1 MMVSISV
8 IIPIYN
14 VEQYVRRCIES
25 VIVQEHSEANI
36 ECIIVDDCTPDK
48 SMDIVRQIVSDY
60 NGTICFRL
68 FKHEI
73 NRGLSATRNTGL
85 FQATGD
91 YIFFIDSDDYLL
103 PDSFQYFINN
113 LEEHTEVDMI
123 MGNVHNCKYGDT
135 LLCNL
140 HNPWFLNDC
149 NVFVPRMLH
158 HQIYHYAW
166 NKLIR
171 RKLLMD
177 YNIRFIEGVLYED
190 RCWSYELFSHLSSV
204 LLLPQVTYVYEN
216 NPFSIVNTAF
226 TQEKADLVL
235 RSYTLSVNK
244 MLDYPPD
251 PDRYHQNLIV
261 DYYLYLLN
269 FLMNGVDLTSRCS
282 VSQATAN
289 DFREVR
295 VRLIA
300 RSLKNGRL
308 LLSLFFLL
316 LFPPLCYIQRL
327 RFFRKNYYYIE
338 AIVNRICHVTDFLH
352 NKNRL

>member
-1 MMVSISV
+1 MVSISV
-8 IIPIYN
+8 IIPIYK
-14 VEQYVRRCIES
+14 VEQYVQRCIES

-73 NRGLSATRNTGL
+73 NRGLSAARNTGL
-85 FQATGD
+85 LHATGD

-113 LEEHTEVDMI
+113 LEEHTEVDMV
-123 MGNVHNCKYGDT
+123 MGNVRNCKSGET
-135 LLCNL
+135 LIYNL
-140 HNPWFLNDC
+140 YEPWFIDDC

-171 RKLLMD
+171 RKILMD
-177 YNIRFIEGVLYED
+177 HNIRFIEGILYED
-190 RCWSYELFSHLSSV
+190 QCWSYELFSHLSSII
-204 LLLPQVTYVYEN
+204 LLPQDTYIYEN
-216 NPFSIVNTAF
+216 NPTSIVNSALTP
-226 TQEKADLVL
+226 ERADLVL
-235 RSYTLSVNK
+235 KSYTHSVSK
-244 MLDYPPD
+244 MLDNPPD
-251 PDRYHQNLIV
+251 PDRYRQNLSV
-261 DYYLYLLN
+261 DYYLYMMN
-269 FLMNGVDLTSRCS
+269 YLMNGVDILSRCPIS
-282 VSQATAN
+282 ETTAGN
-289 DFREVR
+289 FRELR
-295 VRLIA
+295 VRFIYH
-300 RSLKNGRL
+300 SFKQGRL
-308 LLSLFFLL
+308 LLSLFSLL
-316 LFPPLCYIQRL
+316 LFPPLCYVQRL